1 MNIYLSKKVS
11 STPKVH
17 TIKGHPGFYAAQ
29 ISDDPQDALHFT
41 KQELTALF
49 SCLISQVETLER
61 EPVVLEQ

>member
-17 TIKGHPGFYAAQ
+17 KIKGHPGCYTAQ
-29 ISDDPQDALHFT
+29 ITGDPENALHFT

-61 EPVVLEQ
+61 EPVVVSS